1 MSSIMSEISLL
12 NEQINAAHLKH
23 YETSK
28 TGLHD
33 PQESPNGNTMYH
45 LYSNGKLTFQKGGD
59 AYLKRSEFESQPYII
74 GYEKLGFEFVK
85 KTRDA
90 SITYVILT
98 GEECWEYRK
107 KMVDM
112 VKTL

>member
-1 MSSIMSEISLL
+1 MSEISLL

-28 TGLHD
+28 TGLLH
-33 PQESPNGNTMYH
+33 PEEAPNGNTMYH
-45 LYSNGKLTFQKGGD
+45 LYSNGKFTFQKGGD
-59 AYLKRSEFESQPYII
+59 AYLRRSEFESLPYIV

-98 GEECWEYRK
+98 SEECCEYRK

-112 VKTL
+112 IKML